1 MQYVIEK
8 ASFSL
13 KTNDITISDTFAN
26 YPISNVVGS
35 VNATRTIT
43 TWNSVNFENILGDL
57 YNRYELFNLRVRM
70 VSYGQT
76 VAYGVTADDRTITFQ
91 MDGLNWV
98 GSNYNVASLNSSSVA
113 TLANATFTQNV
124 SAIIPLEESFILT
137 FQKQKTANI
146 TISMLNANFVVP
158 ALNAATQMP
167 RVAFWFDVI
176 PVVDVINPPSHIS
189 LAGSKCS
196 TLSAYYLAGTTEMDN
211 IDMYAVLGRENF
223 EIGAKYNIVFKF
235 GQSAIWAGSQ
245 VAVKGGV
252 FNIISTGMRFQN
264 YETSIGKV
272 GVPMQLVNYA
282 SFTGV
287 SGDAALPVILRTN
300 TSNIMTFTLEAQICQ
315 FIIRFQNLVDNT
327 EYAVAMSNTLLLFDI
342 WKCVN

>member
-1 MQYVIEK
+1 MQYVIER

-13 KTNDITISDTFAN
+13 KTNDITLSDTFAD
-26 YPISNVVGS
+26 YPITNVVGT

-43 TWNSVNFENILGDL
+43 TWNSINFENILGTL
-57 YNRYELFNLRVRM
+57 YNKYELFNLRVRM
-70 VSYGQT
+70 VSYTQT
-76 VAYGVTADDRTITFQ
+76 LAFGVTADDRTITFQ
-91 MDGLNWV
+91 MDGLNWQ
-98 GSNYNVASLNSSSVA
+98 GSNYNVGTLNNSSVA
-113 TLANATFTQNV
+113 TLANATLTQNTGGI
-124 SAIIPLEESFILT
+124 ATFEESFILT

-167 RVAFWFDVI
+167 RISFYFDVS
-176 PVVDVINPPSHIS
+176 PVVDVINPPSTIS
-189 LAGSKCS
+189 PAGSRCS

-223 EIGAKYNIVFKF
+223 EMGAKYNLVFKF
-235 GQSAIWAGSQ
+235 GQAATWAGSQ

-252 FNIISTGMRFQN
+252 FNIISSGMRFQH
-264 YETSIGKV
+264 YETSINKV

-282 SFTGV
+282 SFIGV
-287 SGDAALPVILRTN
+287 SGNATTPVVFRVN
-300 TSNIMTFTLEAQICQ
+300 TSQVMTFTLEAPICQ
-315 FIIRFQNLVDNT
+315 FIIRFQNLADNT

-342 WKCVN
+342 WKCV